1 MRFEYNSNLVF
12 EKRVKLVAKEIQDAY
27 PFITDEEA
35 KEAATLSIAI
45 DDRHTNDDEFNRYYY
60 ILRTIGISNK
70 YFLIVFSDAFKLYQK
85 GLKDYNEVMQKLIDY
100 KMGYSSEF
108 PELV

>member
-12 EKRVKLVAKEIQDAY
+12 EERVQFVTKEIMDAY
-27 PFITDEEA
+27 PFISE
-35 KEAATLSIAI
+35 KEAREAAIFSIPI

-60 ILRTIGISNK
+60 ILRTIGITNK

-85 GLKDYNEVMQKLIDY
+85 GLIAYNDVMQKMIDY
-100 KMGYSSEF
+100 KMGYSNEF
-108 PELV
+108 PDLA